1 MTSLQQDIFNCVL
14 SGDLKTIKEL
24 FEGEGVTEEEVPEDG
39 LFGMKDEAGRNAL
52 LTASMLGRSAIVP
65 ELLRHEAL
73 VNEQTVRG
81 YSSLHLA
88 ACWGHLETVRTL
100 LELGAD
106 TQAKTFRGERPLD
119 LAHRYSKT
127 DCADCLI
134 LADAQQDFLSY
145 VTFIK
150 DMTSDSKRNLTKE
163 EKKICKSVCSSK
175 SDWIQSVRNP
185 TVSDFL
191 DQRQDIEDTL
201 RPILTKLTAGSAEV
215 PGKTAGKD

>member
-1 MTSLQQDIFNCVL
+1 MRVSMTSLQQDIFNCVL
-14 SGDLKTIKEL
+14 SGDLETIK
-24 FEGEGVTEEEVPEDG
+24 DG

-65 ELLRHEAL
+65 ELLRHGAL

-134 LADAQQDFLSY
+134 LAGVVTLQSFLC
-145 VTFIK
+145 
-150 DMTSDSKRNLTKE
+150 L
-163 EKKICKSVCSSK
+163 CSVCSSK

-201 RPILTKLTAGSAEV
+201 RPILTKLTAGCNI
-215 PGKTAGKD
+215 KTRRRKQ